1 MISKIEAIKKSPNKK
16 SLEPNGFSSEIYQHF
31 REQTPMLLK
40 LFYKTGIEG
49 MLQTYFMKLLL
60 S

>member
-1 MISKIEAIKKSPNKK
+1 
-16 SLEPNGFSSEIYQHF
+16 
-31 REQTPMLLK
+31 MLLK

-60 S
+60 SWYQKW